1 MGAASRRSALLGLL
15 LGACATLPYAACPV
29 ELEGDLPADAFA
41 RCKRLLGTRYGG
53 LTVADE
59 AAFLLQTTWALVAE
73 PQGERRASVFLDA
86 GQLAVVVESR
96 WLAEP
101 LVGLPRWSSVRG
113 DPFAERELAELLA
126 AELRPATEPAP
137 AASTAVTR

>member
-1 MGAASRRSALLGLL
+1 MGAASHRCALLGLL
-15 LGACATLPYAACPV
+15 LAACATLPYAACPV

-41 RCKRLLGTRYGG
+41 RCKRLLGMRYGG
-53 LTVADE
+53 ITIADE
-59 AAFLLQTTWALVAE
+59 AAFLLQTTWMAVAE
-73 PQGERRASVFLDA
+73 PQGERRASVFLEA

-126 AELRPATEPAP
+126 AELRPSTEPAP
-137 AASTAVTR
+137 EAPPASAR

>member
-1 MGAASRRSALLGLL
+1 MVVASRRCALLGLL
-15 LGACATLPYAACPV
+15 LGACASLPYAACPV

-53 LTVADE
+53 ITIADE
-59 AAFLLQTTWALVAE
+59 AAFLLQTTWTMVAE
-73 PQGERRASVFLDA
+73 PQGERRASVFLES

-137 AASTAVTR
+137 GPPAAAAR